1 MKSKLP
7 LVRTPYPQ
15 DRRARKIGRDLPD
28 GPYVYVQDVNGD
40 IYVLPDGPHLHPKVL
55 GQGRPALYAGD
66 MTLQQGR
73 VKDLTNLSGT
83 FQFDDPQGLLAVAR
97 KLEEEGFVVNATA
110 VRYFPKDGSR
120 PEILPPT
127 LAI

>member
-1 MKSKLP
+1 MKTKLP

-15 DRRARKIGRDLPD
+15 DRRARKISGDLPD
-28 GPYVYVQDVNGD
+28 GPYVYVMDVNGD

-55 GQGRPALYAGD
+55 GQNRPALYAGD
-66 MTLQQGR
+66 MTLHQGR
-73 VKDLTNLSGT
+73 VKDLTNLSGS
-83 FQFDDPQGLLAVAR
+83 FQFDDPLGLLVVAR
-97 KLEEEGFVVNATA
+97 KLEEAGLPVNANA

-120 PEILPPT
+120 PETLPPT